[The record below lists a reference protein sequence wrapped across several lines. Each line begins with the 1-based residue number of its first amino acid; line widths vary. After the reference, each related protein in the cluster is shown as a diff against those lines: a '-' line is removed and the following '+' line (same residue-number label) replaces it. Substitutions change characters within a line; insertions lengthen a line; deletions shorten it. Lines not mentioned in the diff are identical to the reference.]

1 MSKAAYKRRDAVLK
15 IIVSEYIA
23 TATPVAS
30 EAILRH
36 HSLGVSPATIRN
48 DMASL
53 EDDGYITR
61 PYTSSGGV
69 PLDKGY
75 RFYVENISGHTD
87 LTGDEQK
94 RIRRLLDTA
103 VDEYDRL
110 LKIAAGVMARLVGNA
125 AIVTFPKSVECRY
138 KHIELVSMQQYVA
151 MLVLILSNA
160 VLRRQTIKFG
170 EPVDQGQLSEAA
182 IKFNREYAGR
192 TRNQVAARKLEMT
205 PLEKKISGIIS
216 EVMAG
221 EDAIEY
227 ESSYFEGLRLMLE
240 QPEFVQ
246 RERMLGVL
254 ELMEA
259 KGWLRNVIDWQV
271 TDEGVKVIIGGEN
284 RESALHDLSLVFSHY
299 GVPDQVQ
306 GAVGIIGPKRMDYSR
321 AISTVNYISG
331 LLSELV
337 ARVCRD
343 ESR

>member
-15 IIVSEYIA
+15 IIVSEYIV

-75 RFYVENISGHTD
+75 RFYVENISGNTD
-87 LTGDEQK
+87 LSGDEQK

-103 VDEYDRL
+103 VDEYDRI
-110 LKIAAGVMARLVGNA
+110 LKIAAGVMSRLVGNA
-125 AIVTFPKSVECRY
+125 AIVTFPKSAECRY
-138 KHIELVSMQQYVA
+138 KHIELVSMQQYVV

-160 VLRRQTIKFG
+160 VLRRQTIKFV
-170 EPVDQGQLSEAA
+170 EPVDQGLLSEAA
-182 IKFNREYAGR
+182 VKFNREYAGR
-192 TRNQVAARKLEMT
+192 TRSQIAAGKLVMT
-205 PLEKKISGIIS
+205 PLEKKISATIR

-271 TDEGVKVIIGGEN
+271 TEEGVKVIIGGEN
-284 RESALHDLSLVFSHY
+284 RESALHDLSLVFSQY

-343 ESR
+343 DR

>member
-30 EAILRH
+30 ESILRH

-75 RFYVENISGHTD
+75 RFYVENISGNTD
-87 LTGDEQK
+87 LSGDEQK

-110 LKIAAGVMARLVGNA
+110 LKIAAGVMSRLVGNA
-125 AIVTFPKSVECRY
+125 AIVTFPKSAECRY
-138 KHIELVSMQQYVA
+138 KHIELVSMQQYVV

-192 TRNQVAARKLEMT
+192 TRSQIAAGKLVMT
-205 PLEKKISGIIS
+205 PLEKKISGTIR

-271 TDEGVKVIIGGEN
+271 TEEGVKVIIGEEN

-343 ESR
+343 ERQ